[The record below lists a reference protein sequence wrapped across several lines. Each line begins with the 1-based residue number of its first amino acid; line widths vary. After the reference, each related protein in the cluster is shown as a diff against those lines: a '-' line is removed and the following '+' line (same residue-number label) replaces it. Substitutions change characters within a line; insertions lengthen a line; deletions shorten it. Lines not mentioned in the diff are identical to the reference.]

1 MLFLQEGIGEKK
13 KKVASWALKSFSQ
26 VLLFLSF
33 LALKLW
39 TFVFFLF
46 FFYLLALTLLKV
58 GEILNLAGLL

>member
-1 MLFLQEGIGEKK
+1 MEKK

-46 FFYLLALTLLKV
+46 FF
-58 GEILNLAGLL
+58 IC